1 MVADFRVNARVHRE
15 YSPVMLNTATLYGVS
30 QTFYNNDYKYY
41 KDFAMRLSLIGLM
54 VAGLT
59 ACSGEAPTSTSTT
72 TESQVSTT
80 SVTQQ
85 YNVLFGGTDVGDMT
99 ITQNGPVIDINYGF
113 SNNGRGASSEETL
126 LLSEAGIPISWS
138 IEGKTTFG
146 NAVNETYELKDGVA
160 SWKAAA
166 GAGEED
172 VTGDAIYIAQN
183 PSPYALYLYTKTVLD
198 AGGAPYPA
206 LPAGQVTVSEKRRL
220 TLGSGENQV
229 EATLYA
235 LGGINLN
242 PSYVILDD
250 KQQFVAVVSPRFALL
265 REGLESEDKRLRE
278 LAATLNTERY
288 EDIAKN
294 VTHQYDKPVR
304 VNNVRIFDPTTL
316 ALTEASSV
324 VIEGRKITAIEP
336 VQSSPDANE
345 VFIDG
350 EGGTLVAGLYDMHGH
365 VGDDR
370 AILNVL
376 AGVTGIRDMGNED
389 EVLSALIDK
398 IDNGILIGPKITKS
412 GFIEGVSDYSAATG
426 ELAPTKEDALALIR
440 DYAEKGYW
448 QIKIYN
454 SMNGD
459 WVPDMTKEAHRLG
472 LRVAGHVPAFYRAD
486 QMIEGGYDELTHI
499 NQIML
504 GWVLKPE
511 EDTRTLFRIT
521 GMKRFVDLELNSEA
535 VKHTLDLMVENN
547 IAHDPTMVIHEYAMT
562 GRNGI
567 TNKAVANYIDHMPV
581 SEQRSAK
588 SAMLNVADDAEDQ
601 AYLTAYQKILD
612 TLSLMHKRG
621 ILLVPGTDMG
631 GAFYLHR
638 ELALFEKIGMTPAEA
653 LKRGSYDMAEYL
665 GHTERGSVSVGK
677 EADFFLVHGDPTAD
691 LAALK
696 SMAMVVTQGKFYFPS
711 EVYPEFGIKPFTAL
725 PEVIVTH

>member
-1 MVADFRVNARVHRE
+1 
-15 YSPVMLNTATLYGVS
+15 
-30 QTFYNNDYKYY
+30 
-41 KDFAMRLSLIGLM
+41 MRLSLIGLF

-59 ACSGEAPTSTSTT
+59 ACSGEPPTT
-72 TESQVSTT
+72 TSNTTEAQQSSVSTIR
-80 SVTQQ
+80 Q

-99 ITQNGPVIDINYGF
+99 ITQKGPVIDINYGF

-138 IEGKTTFG
+138 IKGKTTFG

-160 SWKAAA
+160 SWTAAA
-166 GAGEED
+166 GSGEESIAD
-172 VTGDAIYIAQN
+172 DAIYIAQN
-183 PSPYALYLYTKTVLD
+183 PSPYALYLYTKTVLE
-198 AGGAPYPA
+198 AGGEPYPA
-206 LPAGQVTVSEKRRL
+206 LPAGLVTVSEKRKL
-220 TLGSGENQV
+220 TLGSGENAV
-229 EATLYA
+229 NATLYA

-250 KQQFVAVVSPRFALL
+250 KQEFVAVVSPRFALL
-265 REGLESEDKRLRE
+265 REGLEGEDKRLRE

-288 EDIAKN
+288 EDIAKD
-294 VTHQYDKPVR
+294 VTHQYEQTVR
-304 VNNVRIFDPTTL
+304 VNNVRIFDPKAL
-316 ALTEASSV
+316 ALTALSSV
-324 VIEGRKITAIEP
+324 VIKGNVITAIEP
-336 VQSSPDANE
+336 VQSQPATDE

-370 AILNVL
+370 AILNVM
-376 AGVTGIRDMGNED
+376 AGVTGMRDMGNED
-389 EVLSALIDK
+389 DVLSALIDK
-398 IDNGILIGPKITKS
+398 IDKGILIGPKITKS

-454 SMNGD
+454 SMNGE

-521 GMKRFVDLELNSEA
+521 GMKRFVDLDLSSDA

-567 TNKAVANYIDHMPV
+567 TNKAVANYVEHMPV

-588 SAMLNVADDAEDQ
+588 SAMLNVADEAEDQ
-601 AYLTAYQKILD
+601 AYLIAYQKILD

-638 ELALFEKIGMTPAEA
+638 ELVLFEKIGMSAAEA
-653 LKRGSYDMAEYL
+653 LKRGSYDMAQYL
-665 GHTERGSVSVGK
+665 GHTERGAVEVGK

-691 LAALK
+691 LSVLK
-696 SMAMVVTQGKFYFPS
+696 SMAMVVTQGKYYFPS
-711 EVYPEFGIKPFTAL
+711 EVYPEFGIKPFT
-725 PEVIVTH
+725 EVPRVVVPD